1 MKITLS
7 SSFLPVASMLIGM
20 ACSGD
25 QVGSRPKGAD
35 AGSTTSTGSGGTATG
50 MTGGSGGGGNGGS
63 GTGGSATGGSGTG
76 GNGTG
81 GNGTGGNGTGGNGG
95 NGATSGAGG
104 SGATSGAG
112 GNGGSGASSGA
123 AGAGGMAGSGP
134 TGGTGGAAGSGGT
147 GNPDAGLPPRVID
160 RTTGTLPPATGVKI
174 TGGGPNTSG
183 MAFLYPYDRTVFPGG
198 ILPPLLQW
206 KPAPGPIEGV
216 YVHISSKTFDYKEI
230 FGPIPG
236 AQLELPKDAWDA
248 AAEESLGS
256 GDPTMV
262 DLTTISGNVVTGPIS
277 ERWVFARGQLKSAV
291 YYNTYNSA
299 KTLPNNGA
307 VMRILPLARE
317 PEVVKTVAGGVVP
330 LGPCYSCHS
339 LSANGQMLVAQRHQY
354 PGGPYSS
361 NSFDVAANPNPDP
374 PPLATSTIGDE
385 DWGFGAVYPDGSK
398 LLTAAQ
404 PAEAGGFPA
413 LFPFAPLNNP
423 AMLGPRDAKLFDTRS
438 GAAITA
444 TGLVRFAKMPAF
456 SPDGKKIVFNDHDNG
471 LGHSLSVM
479 DFDNA
484 TNTFSNRIEIFNDPM
499 LYPGWPFFTPDGL
512 QVIFALGD
520 GSDYATIQDPP
531 TGLLVNHSNLFIVDL
546 RQRPARPLDRANAKA
561 LPMRDQNLNFY
572 PTVSPIAAG
581 GYFWVFFT
589 SRRTYGNVM
598 VQAENDAVTKKLWVA
613 ALNIE
618 SDGPTLPDPLT
629 GDPSYPAFYLPG
641 QELASGNIRAF
652 ATLTPCESD
661 GAACTS
667 GIDCCG
673 GFCVNGQCSRTPPPC
688 SEVEDKCGSD
698 ADCCAKTPPLRCIGG
713 VCAFKP
719 PTR

>member
-1 MKITLS
+1 MKKSTPW
-7 SSFLPVASMLIGM
+7 SFLPVALMLTWI
-20 ACSGD
+20 ACSNDPAGT
-25 QVGSRPKGAD
+25 RAPAPKGD
-35 AGSTTSTGSGGTATG
+35 ASATTSTGSGGAGTG
-50 MTGGSGGGGNGGS
+50 TTSGSGGV
-63 GTGGSATGGSGTG
+63 G

-81 GNGTGGNGTGGNGG
+81 GSGVGGSGASGGAGGTG
-95 NGATSGAGG
+95 ASSGAGG
-104 SGATSGAG
+104 RA
-112 GNGGSGASSGA
+112 GSGASSGA
-123 AGAGGMAGSGP
+123 GGSAGSGASSGAGGSA
-134 TGGTGGAAGSGGT
+134 GAAGSGTGGGAGSGT
-147 GNPDAGLPPRVID
+147 VDSGMPPPRVID
-160 RTTGTLPPATGVKI
+160 RTTGTLPPGTVIKI

-183 MAFLYPYDRTVFPGG
+183 MAFLYPYDQTVFPGG

-216 YVHISSKTFDYKEI
+216 YVHISSKKFDYKEI
-230 FGPIPG
+230 FAAIPQ

-256 GDPTMV
+256 TDPTV
-262 DLTTISGNVVTGPIS
+262 VELTTISGNVVTGPIT
-277 ERWVFARGQLKSAV
+277 ERWSFANGHLKSAV

-317 PEVVKTVAGGVVP
+317 PEVVKTVAGGIVP

-339 LSANGQMLVAQRHQY
+339 LSANGQMLLAQRHQY

-374 PPLATSTIGDE
+374 PPLATSSAGDE
-385 DWGFGAVYPDGSK
+385 DWGFGAVFPDGSK
-398 LLTAAQ
+398 LLTAGQ
-404 PAEAGGFPA
+404 SEPAGDLPA

-423 AMLGPRDAKLFDTRS
+423 GMLGPREAKLFDTRS
-438 GAAITA
+438 GAFIPS

-456 SPDGKKIVFNDHDNG
+456 SPDGKKVVFNDHDNG

-484 TNTFSNRIEIFNDPM
+484 TNTFSNRIEIFNDPA

-512 QVIFALGD
+512 QVVFALGD

-531 TGLLVNHSNLFIVDL
+531 TGFFVNRSNLAIVDL
-546 RQRPARPLDRANAKA
+546 RKNPARPLDRSNGKA
-561 LPMRDQNLNFY
+561 LPARDQNLNY
-572 PTVSPIAAG
+572 YSTVSPVAAG

-598 VQAENDAVTKKLWVA
+598 VQPETDAVTKKIWVA
-613 ALNIE
+613 ALDIE
-618 SDGPTLPDPLT
+618 SDGPSLPNPLT
-629 GDPSYPAFYLPG
+629 GDPSHPPFYLPG

-661 GAACTS
+661 GTGCTG

-673 GFCVNGQCSRTPPPC
+673 GFCVNGMCSKTPPPC
-688 SEVEDKCGSD
+688 SKVEDKCTTD
-698 ADCCAKTPPLRCIGG
+698 ANCCTATPPLRCIGG
-713 VCAFKP
+713 VCAVRP
-719 PTR
+719 PVP